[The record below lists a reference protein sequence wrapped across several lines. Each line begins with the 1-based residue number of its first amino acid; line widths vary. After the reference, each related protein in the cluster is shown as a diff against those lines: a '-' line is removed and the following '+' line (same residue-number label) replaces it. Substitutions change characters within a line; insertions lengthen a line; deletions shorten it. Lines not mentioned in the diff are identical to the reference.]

1 MKKGILSFALILSQ
15 IILQAQIINVSTTTE
30 LQNALTA
37 AQPGQTIVLAPGTY
51 YKSGGFSVPVGVA
64 GTKNQPITVQ
74 GSSSTTLTSNN
85 LLSGYGFYLKGKND
99 YWILDGFT
107 VRNSAKGIVTDSS
120 CHTIIRNV
128 SVHFIGAEG
137 IHFRS
142 FSSYNTLENSFIDST
157 GRDMSTNGAW
167 EKGFAEGL
175 YIGSASSNWSTYT
188 KGKPDTSNYNIITGV
203 VFGDSIPSENIDIK
217 EGTRYGSISNCTF
230 NGKGLNGAN
239 SADSWIDAKG
249 DYWTIECNTGAVA
262 KGLKGTLTNANGFQ
276 DHENTVSSVVYGH
289 NNIFSNN
296 QANVAAT
303 QYAFYLHKSGMSTI
317 CNNNTVSG
325 GGSLFSGTLTNC
337 VNANSCITTGI
348 NNISMKEEIAL
359 FPNPASDYI
368 QINFT
373 GKNTAYL
380 ITDIIGKIVK
390 TGNLSASNSIVDIS
404 ELHNG
409 LYFIHIEGSS
419 VKFIKQ

>member
-1 MKKGILSFALILSQ
+1 MKKGSLLFILILSQ
-15 IILQAQIINVSTTTE
+15 IILQAQTINVSTANE

-37 AQPGQTIVLAPGTY
+37 AQPGQTIVMAPGTY
-51 YKSGGFSVPVGVA
+51 LKSGGFSVPVGVT
-64 GTKNQPITVQ
+64 GTKNQPITLQ
-74 GSSSTTLTSNN
+74 GSSSSVLTSNN
-85 LLSGYGFYLKGKND
+85 LTSGYGFYLKGNNN

-120 CHTIIRNV
+120 CHSIIRNV

-157 GRDMSTNGAW
+157 GRDMATNGAW
-167 EKGFAEGL
+167 QKGFAEGL
-175 YIGSASSNWSTYT
+175 YIGSANSNWGTYT

-239 SADSWIDAKG
+239 SADSWIDVKG

-262 KGLKGTLTNANGFQ
+262 KGLKGTLVNANGIQ
-276 DHENTVSSVVYGH
+276 VHENTVSSIVYGH
-289 NNIFSNN
+289 NNILSNN
-296 QANVAAT
+296 ASNVDAT
-303 QYAFYLHKSGMSTI
+303 QYALYLHKTGMSTV
-317 CNNNTVSG
+317 CSNNTVSG
-325 GGSLFSGTLTNC
+325 GGMLFSGTLTNC

-348 NNISMKEEIAL
+348 NNISAKEEVAL
-359 FPNPASDYI
+359 FPNPANDYI
-368 QINFT
+368 QIT
-373 GKNTAYL
+373 GSGKGSY
-380 ITDIIGKIVK
+380 IICDVLGKVVK
-390 TGNLSASNSIVDIS
+390 TGKLSNNNIDIS
-404 ELHNG
+404 ELNNG
-409 LYFIHIEGSS
+409 LYLINFEGSS
-419 VKFIKQ
+419 LKFIKQ